1 MLSSGTRCVQRGNWK
16 KGRIVG
22 SEEAV
27 VNSEEGADR
36 SLAAIKNIHLSTNN
50 RVAVAEVTVAPNS
63 CE

>member
-1 MLSSGTRCVQRGNWK
+1 MQRGNWK

-27 VNSEEGADR
+27 VNSEGGADR

-50 RVAVAEVTVAPNS
+50 RVAVAEATVALNC